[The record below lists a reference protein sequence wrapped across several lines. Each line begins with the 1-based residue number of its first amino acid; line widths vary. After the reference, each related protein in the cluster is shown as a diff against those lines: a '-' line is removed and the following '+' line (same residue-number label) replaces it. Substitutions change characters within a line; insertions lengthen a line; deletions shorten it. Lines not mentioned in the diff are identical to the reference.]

1 MMYLKPGEFGFDP
14 AFPNALLPLRP
25 DCGPERIAS
34 LTAKQPDS
42 RHDQANWLVWNGVS
56 YDNGDLQTG
65 WEDNGRFF
73 KYLKDAR
80 DKTWKGDAA
89 ARAFT
94 ITEEGRSGW
103 WVQKNPTHNK
113 VTTIIPK
120 CLRFRLP
127 DDDQGA

>member
-1 MMYLKPGEFGFDP
+1 MD
-14 AFPNALLPLRP
+14 
-25 DCGPERIAS
+25 D
-34 LTAKQPDS
+34 
-42 RHDQANWLVWNGVS
+42 NGV
-56 YDNGDLQTG
+56 LQPG
-65 WEDNGRFF
+65 WEDNAKF
-73 KYLKDAR
+73 YEHLKHAR
-80 DKTWKGDAA
+80 GATWKGDAV